1 MSSWRAMVLA
11 AGYGTRLRPLTDEIP
26 KPLIPVANQP
36 LLSLVLR
43 HLFRWEPERVVVNGH
58 HRSQQVHDFLLSSSR
73 AESISFIHEQNI
85 LGTGGG
91 IRNAASLLEGEFFM
105 IVNGDVLTD
114 LPLDLVMDF
123 HRQQDVL
130 ATMVFHDYPRFN
142 SVQVAGQRIVSFN
155 QKYTSA
161 EKTQLLAYTG
171 IQVCSPRLLALLRG
185 STGFLSIVELYEQL
199 LREERVQ
206 IAAYIMPAGQYYWRD
221 LGTVSDYLAIHQDL
235 QKPGLSRSL
244 LGHEVDFPLVAPG
257 ADVSGAEL
265 SGATVIA
272 PRCEFGLGSRV
283 EDSILWPGVSIGR
296 ECHLQRSIVGQN
308 VKIPA
313 GSILIDQVLVNE
325 KREVIN

>member
-1 MSSWRAMVLA
+1 MVLA

-91 IRNAASLLEGEFFM
+91 IRNAALLLEGEFFM
-105 IVNGDVLTD
+105 TVNGDVLTD

-171 IQVCSPRLLALLRG
+171 IQVCSSRLLDLLRG

-235 QKPGLSRSL
+235 QKPGLARSL
-244 LGHEVDFPLVAPG
+244 LGYELDFPLVAPG
-257 ADVSGAEL
+257 VDVSGAEL

-272 PRCEFGLGSRV
+272 SRCELGLGSRV
-283 EDSILWPGVSIGR
+283 ENSILWPGVSIGR
-296 ECHLQRSIVGQN
+296 DCHLQDSIVGKN

>member
-1 MSSWRAMVLA
+1 
-11 AGYGTRLRPLTDEIP
+11 
-26 KPLIPVANQP
+26 
-36 LLSLVLR
+36 LSLVLR

-58 HRSQQVHDFLLSSSR
+58 HRSQQVRDFMQASPW

-105 IVNGDVLTD
+105 TVNGDVLTD
-114 LPLDLVMDF
+114 LPLELAMDF

-155 QKYTSA
+155 QKYTSS

-171 IQVCSPRLLALLRG
+171 IQVCSPRLLSIFAG
-185 STGFLSIVELYEQL
+185 SGFISIIDVYEQL
-199 LREERVQ
+199 LREEREQ
-206 IAAYIMPAGQYYWRD
+206 IAAYIMPADQYYWRD
-221 LGTVSDYLAIHQDL
+221 LGTTSDYLAVHRDL
-235 QKPGLSRSL
+235 QNNAGLSRSL

-265 SGATVIA
+265 SGVTVVG
-272 PRCEFGLGSRV
+272 PRCELAAGSRV
-283 EDSILWPGVSIGR
+283 DDSILWPGVSIGR

-325 KREVIN
+325 KAEVIN